1 MPTSTRIKE
10 IREREG
16 YSRKDLAKEYD
27 MPYSTLTNYEN
38 GTRKPPYDFLLR
50 MAEEFGTTVDYLLC
64 YTDSPNQGG
73 GNAGLFGE
81 TEMWRGFDI
90 LLKNIGFMYYSA
102 GKYYIC
108 KFHDGEQNGSC
119 EITREELEQLFSSVV
134 DFTRFTA
141 TSLYDKALLRENE
154 KRPIRA
160 DD

>member
-16 YSRKDLAKEYD
+16 YSRKALAKEFD
-27 MPYSTLTNYEN
+27 IPYSTLTNYEN

-64 YTDSPNQGG
+64 YTDSPKQEGG
-73 GNAGLFGE
+73 RAGLFGE
-81 TEMWRGFDI
+81 TEMRRGFDI
-90 LLKNIGFMYYSA
+90 LLNNVGFMYYFT

-108 KFHDGEQNGSC
+108 KFPDGEQDVSC

-141 TSLYDKALLRENE
+141 TALYGKALLRKNE
-154 KRPIRA
+154 K
-160 DD
+160 

>member
-16 YSRKDLAKEYD
+16 YSRKALAKEFD
-27 MPYSTLTNYEN
+27 IPYSTLTNYEN

-64 YTDSPNQGG
+64 YTDSPKQEGG
-73 GNAGLFGE
+73 SAGLFGE
-81 TEMWRGFDI
+81 TEMRRGFDI
-90 LLKNIGFMYYSA
+90 LLNNVGFMYYFT

-108 KFHDGEQNGSC
+108 KFHDGEQDVSC
-119 EITREELEQLFSSVV
+119 EITCEELEQLFSSVV

-141 TSLYDKALLRENE
+141 TALYGKALLRKNE
-154 KRPIRA
+154 K
-160 DD
+160 